1 MKKLILALLIF
12 PLIFT
17 SCKENNTEP
26 STDPV
31 DPDTQGEQFV
41 VDNTVALDANHR
53 VLYEL
58 NLYNFTQQ
66 GTLNAAQARLQ
77 ELRTLGVDIVWLMPI
92 QPRSVKGK
100 IGNLGSPYA
109 LRDYKAVN
117 SAHGTLADLKAYV
130 TEAHRLGMEVWLD
143 WVPNHTGL
151 DHIWVTEHPEYYK
164 TEDGQIVHPNNYS
177 DVYQLDYT
185 NEDMRNAMIDAM
197 VYWVKEADIDGFRCD
212 YVSSPEIPASFWS
225 EAIPA
230 IKAAAPNKRI
240 WMLGEA
246 DFVDKKALYQEDF
259 DYDYAWGFHDNVAQK
274 VASGTSAGTLRTWC
288 RTLIGNENYENLDR
302 ILYLTNHDDGND
314 FDSKNYFTYFGRNVP
329 LMTVLEFTIYG
340 MPLLYNGQEIGYRP
354 AQGYF
359 NRDPIKWNSV
369 DIQIKNTI
377 RTLVALRHTQPA
389 LGSGVAAD
397 RPSVKFLTGNV
408 NTVLAYT
415 KTSGTNTV
423 LVVLNLGT
431 SEASVKLKEI
441 ESGSYKLY
449 LDSKTISDGVVTT
462 ISKEELSAEAP
473 INIGAKGYKVF
484 VKE

>member
-12 PLIFT
+12 PLTFT

-26 STDPV
+26 AVDPV
-31 DPDTQGEQFV
+31 VPEESFV

-66 GTLNAAQARLQ
+66 GTLSAAQARLQ

-130 TEAHRLGMEVWLD
+130 NEAHRLGMEVWLD

-164 TEDGQIVHPNNYS
+164 TKNGQIVHPSAGGLVYN

-185 NEDMRNAMIDAM
+185 NAAMREAMIDAM
-197 VYWVKEADIDGFRCD
+197 VYWVKEADIDGYRCD
-212 YVSSPEIPASFWS
+212 YVSSPDIPASFWS

-246 DFVDKKALYQEDF
+246 DFIDKVALYQEDF

-274 VASGTSAGTLRTWC
+274 VGTGTSASTLRTWC
-288 RTLIGNENYENLDR
+288 EKLINNKNYKTLDR

-314 FDSKNYFTYFGRNVP
+314 GKNYFSDFGSNVP
-329 LMTVLEFTIYG
+329 PMTVLEFTLYG
-340 MPLLYNGQEIGYRP
+340 MPLLYNGQEIGYKP
-354 AQGYF
+354 VQDYF
-359 NRDPIKWNSV
+359 KIDPIKWSTVN
-369 DIQIKNTI
+369 QQLKNTI

-389 LGSGVAAD
+389 LGGGVESV
-397 RPSVKFLTGNV
+397 RPSVRFLTSDV
-408 NTVLAYT
+408 TTVLAYT

-431 SEASVKLKEI
+431 SEASVTLTDVEA
-441 ESGSYKLY
+441 GVYKLY
-449 LDSKTISDGVVTT
+449 LDSKTISGGVVT
-462 ISKEELSAEAP
+462 IPSKEQLSADAP
-473 INIGAKGYKVF
+473 ISIGAKGYKVF